1 MIELVND
8 DSVISKGRFDE
19 HLERTLLRYVL
30 QQYGK
35 TRKVVLATV
44 DSFLSDV
51 VAAVDKGNFVET
63 RGLVSV
69 TLPNV

>member
-8 DSVISKGRFDE
+8 DSVISKGSFDE
-19 HLERTLLRYVL
+19 HLEKRLLPYVL

-35 TRKVVLATV
+35 TRKVALATV

-51 VAAVDKGNFVET
+51 VAAVDKGN
-63 RGLVSV
+63 LVAEVRTTS
-69 TLPNV
+69 